1 MPAVQTCPD
10 CGDTGWKPTSR
21 PDGSPAVAACTC
33 RNAAPAPARLEDI
46 GVPPY
51 FSERARFDYFFF
63 EYHSFKVS
71 PDVKRARQ
79 TVYKWADAYPDVKS
93 GLLLTGPAGVGKT
106 HLAVSALRH
115 ILIERGIS
123 VNARFEYV
131 PRLLRDVQRVW
142 NDPLLIDE
150 RRLAEVTRAEIVVLD
165 QLGADTGWD
174 KRVQERLLYILN
186 RCILGKC
193 VLICTTPFPL
203 QAAEQSTLAD
213 QITVRGVSLLHEACR
228 VVRMPGEDYR
238 DKVINPER
246 NA

>member
-1 MPAVQTCPD
+1 LPAVLSCPE

-21 PDGSPAVAACTC
+21 PDGSPAVAVCFC
-33 RNAAPAPARLEDI
+33 RDAAPAPARLEDI

-51 FSERARFDYFFF
+51 FCERARFDYFF
-63 EYHSFKVS
+63 KVS
-71 PDVKRARQ
+71 PALERARQ
-79 TVYKWADAYPDVKS
+79 TVFKWADAYPDVKS

-106 HLAVSALRH
+106 HLAVSLLRH
-115 ILIERGIS
+115 ILLERRIS
-123 VNARFEYV
+123 VAARFEYV
-131 PRLLRDVQRVW
+131 PRLLREVQRVW

-186 RCILGKC
+186 RCILGEC
-193 VLICTTPFPL
+193 VLICTTTFPL

-228 VVRMPGEDYR
+228 AVPMPGEDYR
-238 DKVINPER
+238 DKVINPGLSV
-246 NA
+246 